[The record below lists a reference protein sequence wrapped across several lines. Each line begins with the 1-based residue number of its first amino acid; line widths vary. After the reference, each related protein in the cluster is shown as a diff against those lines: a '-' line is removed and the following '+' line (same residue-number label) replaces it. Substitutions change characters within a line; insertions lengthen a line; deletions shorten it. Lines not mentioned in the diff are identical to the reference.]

1 MSAELTDQFALSG
14 DEVGLDVAEQIKT
27 QGVGIINQ
35 QAGPFSVDLAGLNRA
50 NSVTVAV
57 LVAWYRHATLQ
68 QKSIFFVNLSE
79 ELHNIVEF
87 SGLSRILLPA
97 DDTV

>member
-14 DEVGLDVAEQIKT
+14 NEVGLDVAEQIKT
-27 QGVGIINQ
+27 QGVGMISKQ
-35 QAGPFSVDLAGLNRA
+35 TGPFTVDLAGLNRA

-68 QKSIFFVNLSE
+68 QKPIFFVNLSK

-87 SGLSRILLPA
+87 SGLSRILLPPN
-97 DDTV
+97 DTL

>member
-1 MSAELTDQFALSG
+1 MSVELTDQFALVG
-14 DEVGLDVAEQIKT
+14 EEVGLDIAEQIKN
-27 QGVGIINQ
+27 QGVGIINKL
-35 QAGPFSVDLAGLNRA
+35 AGPFNVDLAGLKRA

-68 QKSIFFVNLSE
+68 QKTILFVNLSE

-87 SGLSRILLPA
+87 SGLSGILLRSNE
-97 DDTV
+97 TL